1 MTDVVLSNDDITV
14 LAPPEIIEVL
24 LDIGPPGQRGS
35 TFFTGTGNPNSITV
49 NGTIS
54 GTELIL
60 SDMYIRTSP
69 GVDYGYLYKY
79 ESRPG
84 GNTWVEVLKISPT
97 IYSKLN
103 SVTFAS
109 GSGVVVIDISDIY
122 TVTGPL
128 PTSSSFSIQHNI
140 INTNPVS
147 SSISDIEVINNST
160 ELKITFKAIEY
171 SSSTWQNLSGGKTI
185 HLFISLVS

>member
-1 MTDVVLSNDDITV
+1 MVDVVLLNEDITV
-14 LAPPEIIEVL
+14 LAPPEIVEVL
-24 LDIGPPGQRGS
+24 VDIGPVGQRGS
-35 TFFTGTGNPNSITV
+35 TFFTGTAAPNSITV
-49 NGTIS
+49 NGEIS
-54 GTELIL
+54 GTEVIL

-69 GVDYGYLYKY
+69 GPNYGYLYRY
-79 ESRPG
+79 ESKPG

-103 SVTFAS
+103 SSTFTA
-109 GSGVVVIDISDIY
+109 GTGTVVIDIADIY
-122 TVTGPL
+122 TVSGPA

-140 INTNPVS
+140 INVNPVS

-160 ELKITFKAIEY
+160 QLKITFKGIEY

-185 HLFISLVS
+185 HLFISVVG

>member
-1 MTDVVLSNDDITV
+1 MVDVVLSNDDITV

-24 LDIGPPGQRGS
+24 VDIGPSGQRGS
-35 TFFTGTGNPNSITV
+35 TFFTGAGNPNSITV
-49 NGTIS
+49 DGAIS
-54 GTELIL
+54 GTDLIL

-69 GVDYGYLYKY
+69 GPNYGYLYRY

-84 GNTWVEVLKISPT
+84 GDTWVELLKIAPA

-103 SVTFAS
+103 AVTFTA
-109 GSGVVVIDISDIY
+109 GSGIAIINIADIY
-122 TVTGPL
+122 TVTGTT
-128 PTSSSFSIQHNI
+128 PTSTSFSIQHNI

-160 ELKITFKAIEY
+160 QLKITFKAIEY

-185 HLFISLVS
+185 HLFISLVN